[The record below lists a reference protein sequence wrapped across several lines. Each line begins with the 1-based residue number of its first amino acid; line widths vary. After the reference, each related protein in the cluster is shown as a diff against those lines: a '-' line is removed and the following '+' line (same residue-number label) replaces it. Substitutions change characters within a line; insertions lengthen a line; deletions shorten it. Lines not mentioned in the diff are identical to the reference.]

1 MDKFNLFKNITE
13 YFLALISSYKAI
25 LIGIIGGYL
34 GTLIG
39 LPLPWLLGSLG
50 LNLCFAFTSYKI
62 IFPTKLLNPIFLIV
76 GIILGGTLNV
86 TLLYKI
92 HLWIFSS
99 VAMLLCTIISTILA
113 GYYFFK
119 VCKFSKFI
127 SVLAALPG
135 AFVPISAALLEF
147 GKSKNDKGVLIPQA
161 TRVIFI
167 VSFVPIFFISKLG
180 FSEMTGYNYQN
191 IYDYKY
197 FIEIAFL
204 LIICFIFANILKRYK
219 IPSPTLIGA
228 MALSGAFYTFELV
241 NARFPDALIN
251 IAFIFLGTALGTR
264 LNGLKIKELLFFIF
278 HGIIVS
284 SILVIVA
291 MITAYLLTFIGF
303 EFVPTF
309 LSFAPG
315 GIHEMVVISV
325 AYNIDPIF
333 VSYHHFLR
341 ILIIV
346 AFLPFLLKKFSTN
359 PIKKK
364 KFK

>member
-1 MDKFNLFKNITE
+1 M
-13 YFLALISSYKAI
+13 LI
-25 LIGIIGGYL
+25 
-34 GTLIG
+34 
-39 LPLPWLLGSLG
+39 
-50 LNLCFAFTSYKI
+50 
-62 IFPTKLLNPIFLIV
+62 
-76 GIILGGTLNV
+76 
-86 TLLYKI
+86 
-92 HLWIFSS
+92 
-99 VAMLLCTIISTILA
+99 CTIVSTILA

-167 VSFVPIFFISKLG
+167 VSFVPIFFIINLG
-180 FSEMTGYNYQN
+180 FSEMTGYNYEN
-191 IYDYKY
+191 TYNERY
-197 FIEIAFL
+197 FLEILFL
-204 LIICFIFANILKRYK
+204 LIICFIFANILKNYK
-219 IPSPTLIGA
+219 IPSPSLVGA
-228 MALSGAFYTFELV
+228 MALSGAFYTFEII
-241 NARFPDALIN
+241 NARFPDAFIN

-291 MITAYLLTFIGF
+291 MITAYLLTYIGF
-303 EFVPTF
+303 EFIPTF

-341 ILIIV
+341 IFIIV
-346 AFLPFLLKKFSTN
+346 LFLPFLLSKFRKTN
-359 PIKKK
+359 
-364 KFK
+364 

>member
-25 LIGIIGGYL
+25 LIGLIGGYL

-99 VAMLLCTIISTILA
+99 VAMLLCTIVSTILA

-197 FIEIAFL
+197 FLEIAFL

-251 IAFIFLGTALGTR
+251 IEFIFLGTALGTR

-341 ILIIV
+341 IFIIV
-346 AFLPFLLKKFSTN
+346 LFLPFLLS
-359 PIKKK
+359 
-364 KFK
+364 KFKKTN

>member
-1 MDKFNLFKNITE
+1 MLKYNLSKNIKG
-13 YFLALISSYKAI
+13 YLLALIGSYRA
-25 LIGIIGGYL
+25 LFIGLIGGYL
-34 GTLIG
+34 GTLIN

-50 LNLCFAFTSYKI
+50 LNLCFAFTNYKI
-62 IFPTKLLNPIFLIV
+62 NFPTKLLNPIFLIV

-99 VAMLLCTIISTILA
+99 LAMLICTIVSTILA

-167 VSFVPIFFISKLG
+167 VSFVPIFFINNLG
-180 FSEMTGYNYQN
+180 FSEMTGYNYEN
-191 IYDYKY
+191 IYNERY
-197 FIEIAFL
+197 FLEILFL
-204 LIICFIFANILKRYK
+204 LIICFIFANILKNYK
-219 IPSPTLIGA
+219 IPSPTLVGA
-228 MALSGAFYTFELV
+228 MALSGAFYTFEII
-241 NARFPDALIN
+241 NARFPDAFIN

-291 MITAYLLTFIGF
+291 MITAYLLTYIGF
-303 EFVPTF
+303 EFIPTF

-341 ILIIV
+341 IFIIV
-346 AFLPFLLKKFSTN
+346 LFLPFLLSKFRKTN
-359 PIKKK
+359 
-364 KFK
+364 

>member
-25 LIGIIGGYL
+25 LIGLIGGYL

-99 VAMLLCTIISTILA
+99 VAMLLCTIVSTILA

-197 FIEIAFL
+197 FLEITFL

-241 NARFPDALIN
+241 NARFPDVLIN

-341 ILIIV
+341 IFIIV
-346 AFLPFLLKKFSTN
+346 LFLPFLLS
-359 PIKKK
+359 
-364 KFK
+364 KFKKTN

>member
-1 MDKFNLFKNITE
+1 MDKFNIFKNTTE

-99 VAMLLCTIISTILA
+99 VAMLLCTIVSTILA

-197 FIEIAFL
+197 FLEIAFL

-341 ILIIV
+341 IFIIV
-346 AFLPFLLKKFSTN
+346 LFLPFLLS
-359 PIKKK
+359 
-364 KFK
+364 KFKKTN

>member
-1 MDKFNLFKNITE
+1 MDKFNLFKNTTE

-25 LIGIIGGYL
+25 LIGLIGGYL

-99 VAMLLCTIISTILA
+99 VAMLLCTIVSTILA

-197 FIEIAFL
+197 FLEIAFL

-341 ILIIV
+341 IFIIV
-346 AFLPFLLKKFSTN
+346 LFLPFLLS
-359 PIKKK
+359 
-364 KFK
+364 KFKKTN

>member
-25 LIGIIGGYL
+25 LIGLIGGYL

-99 VAMLLCTIISTILA
+99 VAMLLCTIVSTILA

-197 FIEIAFL
+197 FLEITFL

-341 ILIIV
+341 IFIIV
-346 AFLPFLLKKFSTN
+346 LFLPFLLS
-359 PIKKK
+359 
-364 KFK
+364 KFKKNN

>member
-25 LIGIIGGYL
+25 LIGLIGGYL

-197 FIEIAFL
+197 FLEIAFL

-341 ILIIV
+341 IFIIV
-346 AFLPFLLKKFSTN
+346 LFLPFLLS
-359 PIKKK
+359 
-364 KFK
+364 KFKKTN

>member
-1 MDKFNLFKNITE
+1 MDKFNIFKNTTE

-25 LIGIIGGYL
+25 LIGLIGGYL

-99 VAMLLCTIISTILA
+99 VAMLLCTIVSTILA

-135 AFVPISAALLEF
+135 AFVPISAASLEF

-197 FIEIAFL
+197 FLEIAFL

-251 IAFIFLGTALGTR
+251 VAFIFLGTALGTR

-341 ILIIV
+341 IFIIV
-346 AFLPFLLKKFSTN
+346 LFLPFLLS
-359 PIKKK
+359 
-364 KFK
+364 KFKKTN

>member
-25 LIGIIGGYL
+25 LIGLIGGYL

-99 VAMLLCTIISTILA
+99 VAMLLCTIVSTILA

-191 IYDYKY
+191 IYDYRY
-197 FIEIAFL
+197 FLEISFL

-341 ILIIV
+341 IFIIV
-346 AFLPFLLKKFSTN
+346 LFLPFLLS
-359 PIKKK
+359 
-364 KFK
+364 KFKKTN

>member
-25 LIGIIGGYL
+25 LIGLIGGYL

-197 FIEIAFL
+197 FLEIAFL

-241 NARFPDALIN
+241 NARFPDVLIN

-341 ILIIV
+341 IFIIV
-346 AFLPFLLKKFSTN
+346 LFLPLKVKIKLL
-359 PIKKK
+359 
-364 KFK
+364 

>member
-25 LIGIIGGYL
+25 LIGLIGGYL

-99 VAMLLCTIISTILA
+99 VAMLLCTIVSTIFA

-197 FIEIAFL
+197 FLEIAFL

-241 NARFPDALIN
+241 NARFPDVLIN

-341 ILIIV
+341 IFIIV
-346 AFLPFLLKKFSTN
+346 LFLPFLLS
-359 PIKKK
+359 
-364 KFK
+364 KFKKTN

>member
-1 MDKFNLFKNITE
+1 MKKFSILKNLKD
-13 YFLALISSYKAI
+13 YFSSLKKSYKA
-25 LIGIIGGYL
+25 LIIGVIGGYF
-34 GTLIG
+34 GTIIG

-50 LNLCFAFTSYKI
+50 LNLCFAFTKFKI
-62 IFPTKLLNPIFLIV
+62 IFPTKLLSPIFLFV

-86 TLLYKI
+86 SLLYKI

-99 VAMLLCTIISTILA
+99 LAMLICIVISTILA

-119 VCKFSKFI
+119 ICKFSKSI
-127 SVLAALPG
+127 SILAALPG

-147 GKSKNDKGVLIPQA
+147 GKSKRDKGVLIPQA

-167 VSFVPIFFISKLG
+167 VSFVPIFFVNNLG
-180 FSEMTGYNYQN
+180 FSEITGYNYIN
-191 IYDYKY
+191 NYDFRY
-197 FIEIAFL
+197 FFEIFFL
-204 LIICFIFANILKRYK
+204 ISSCFFLAKFLKNYN

-228 MALSGAFYTFELV
+228 MALSGIFYTFEFV
-241 NARFPDALIN
+241 DARFPDFLIN

-264 LNGLKIKELLFFIF
+264 LNGLKLSELLYFIF
-278 HGIIVS
+278 HGIVVS
-284 SILVIVA
+284 TILVIVA
-291 MITAYLLTFIGF
+291 MITAYLLTYLGFDFI
-303 EFVPTF
+303 PTF

-341 ILIIV
+341 IFIIV
-346 AFLPFLLKKFSTN
+346 LFLPYLLS
-359 PIKKK
+359 
-364 KFK
+364 KFKGSK

>member
-25 LIGIIGGYL
+25 LIGLIGGYL

-99 VAMLLCTIISTILA
+99 VAMLMCTIVSTILA

-197 FIEIAFL
+197 FLEIAFL

-341 ILIIV
+341 IFIIV
-346 AFLPFLLKKFSTN
+346 LFLPFLLS
-359 PIKKK
+359 
-364 KFK
+364 KFKKTN